1 MLNEAESAGLR
12 ALRERVACSL
22 HPGALAACGVRRSK
36 HPMRGIGG
44 LEQGS
49 GACEQP
55 VKQDGRE
62 GDPHTG
68 GMLSMQDHID
78 ECLQARGYLERSGG

>member
-1 MLNEAESAGLR
+1 MQPASGSAGRLWR
-12 ALRERVACSL
+12 QEMETS
-22 HPGALAACGVRRSK
+22 HEGNRR
-36 HPMRGIGG
+36 

-68 GMLSMQDHID
+68 GMLSLQEHID